1 MIAEHADTNTTSSI
15 ANGTILATLAGTVSG
30 DRAVNKVHIFGY
42 YDGDAHAMRPVL
54 ANEGIGSSAT
64 DVDTVTVELHDV
76 SGSLVA
82 STTGVLQTNGNV
94 SLNFTPVTGNYYIVV
109 SHRNTVV
116 TSSASLV
123 NFSAGVTT
131 TYDFSTSASQAF
143 ADNQIMVDSGVYAMY
158 TGDLNQDG
166 YIDANDFP
174 LYDTD
179 NNSGLYGNYATD
191 MNGDGYVDANDFPI
205 FDSNNFNA
213 YGFPNTKLIQLN
225 CCTFFSSSKILSE
238 SPKFLAGLRL

>member
-1 MIAEHADTNTTSSI
+1 MATYYVDADGDGFDAGTASLCAATAPTGYSATTNGTDCNDSVYSSTNTCSS
-15 ANGTILATLAGTVSG
+15 V
-30 DRAVNKVHIFGY
+30 VNLKVFLQGY

-54 ANEGIGSSAT
+54 ANEGIGTSAT
-64 DVDTVTVELHDV
+64 DVDTITVELHDV

-94 SLNFTPVTGNYYIVV
+94 TLNFTPVTGNYYIVV

-213 YGFPNTKLIQLN
+213 IMG
-225 CCTFFSSSKILSE
+225 IL
-238 SPKFLAGLRL
+238 PY